1 MKKLATLVAGALLG
15 ISAQAAT
22 VSFTY
27 SNGLQPTEI
36 SQTGNLGFFDSNL
49 GTLTD
54 VSLSISSGT
63 LVSLSIT
70 NNASQLFTISGTVFS
85 TFIRDSSLSAL
96 DTMLAGFPR
105 SASVGTG
112 QQAIAA
118 GGTYQLTDVSVI
130 DNLSF
135 STELDAFQNDFAVV
149 GGGNFTLSCQTL
161 TGLSISG
168 GGGFAG
174 ASSSS
179 QANCGA
185 EVIYTYDERV
195 VVQPV
200 SEPGSLALVGL
211 ALLGFAGL
219 RRRVS

>member
-1 MKKLATLVAGALLG
+1 
-15 ISAQAAT
+15 
-22 VSFTY
+22 
-27 SNGLQPTEI
+27 
-36 SQTGNLGFFDSNL
+36 
-49 GTLTD
+49 
-54 VSLSISSGT
+54 LSISSGT

-96 DTMLAGFPR
+96 DTMLAGFQR

-112 QQAIAA
+112 PQAIAA
-118 GGTYQLTDVSVI
+118 GGTYQLTDVSAI

-135 STELDAFQNDFAVV
+135 STELDAFQNDFSVP
-149 GGGNFTLSCQTL
+149 GGGSFSISCTTL
-161 TGLSISG
+161 TGVSISG
-168 GGGFAG
+168 GGGSAG

-185 EVIYTYDERV
+185 TVIYTFDERV